1 MPRRVAVLRAAA
13 ASGAARCMR
22 RRPLR
27 RAPVTAGIVTLHFA
41 WHATERGMSATLR
54 AAAGLDVVFDRAA
67 KFGLSLL
74 PTAETAQLYVYNQ
87 VGTVNPLP

>member
-1 MPRRVAVLRAAA
+1 MHAAW
-13 ASGAARCMR
+13 R
-22 RRPLR
+22 
-27 RAPVTAGIVTLHFA
+27 
-41 WHATERGMSATLR
+41 ATERGMSATLR

-87 VGTVNPLP
+87 VGTVTPLP